1 MATIDLDLMGTT
13 YTRAYKAID
22 RRVIVCA
29 GTGCIANG
37 ALEVYERL
45 KAVAAE
51 RGVSVTVSLDHDSQH
66 DHPEGADLLLS
77 QSGCQGFCQ
86 VGPLVSVEPDGILYV
101 RVSTDDIEEIVD
113 ETLAA
118 GRPVERLL

>member
-1 MATIDLDLMGTT
+1 MATIDLETMGS
-13 YTRAYKAID
+13 AYAGAYQKIN

-45 KAVAAE
+45 KAAAAE

-66 DHPEGADLLLS
+66 DHPKGADLLL
-77 QSGCQGFCQ
+77 
-86 VGPLVSVEPDGILYV
+86 
-101 RVSTDDIEEIVD
+101 
-113 ETLAA
+113 
-118 GRPVERLL
+118 